1 MKIELAVQSK
11 EHTELIPVTQ
21 EVQRV
26 VSHQNWKQGVLTLF
40 VPHTTSGIIIQEQAD
55 PDVARDIIYALDKIV
70 PWRDPKYHHAEGNTA
85 SHVKAAML
93 GTSAQCSVENGKLV
107 LGTWQGI
114 FFCEFDGPR
123 NRQLWLTFTRQ
134 EIASSGNR

>member
-40 VPHTTSGIIIQEQAD
+40 VPHTTSGIII
-55 PDVARDIIYALDKIV
+55 
-70 PWRDPKYHHAEGNTA
+70 
-85 SHVKAAML
+85 
-93 GTSAQCSVENGKLV
+93 
-107 LGTWQGI
+107 
-114 FFCEFDGPR
+114 
-123 NRQLWLTFTRQ
+123 
-134 EIASSGNR
+134 